1 MKNNKRCTLR
11 EPAYCNKK
19 AIIFYSIIAL
29 LTGICLG
36 AAILHFTGSAR
47 DYTAFISMGC
57 DASAYRQEEETGYLT
72 IVYREKEINVK
83 VDDSDLQHRL
93 SEENPQNIIG
103 VNLLFTLPGKL
114 VREKHLPVED
124 LDFFTYLYNN
134 NCDEYLV
141 LQDVFYK

>member
-1 MKNNKRCTLR
+1 MPGGRN
-11 EPAYCNKK
+11 PA
-19 AIIFYSIIAL
+19 F
-29 LTGICLG
+29 
-36 AAILHFTGSAR
+36 H
-47 DYTAFISMGC
+47 
-57 DASAYRQEEETGYLT
+57 RQ
-72 IVYREKEINVK
+72 
-83 VDDSDLQHRL
+83 RL
-93 SEENPQNIIG
+93 SEENPRNIIG